1 MSIYKLR
8 FFCIF
13 YFGVDEMNNASLA
26 SKIKALCKQHKIP
39 IKKLL
44 EDCNINRNFMYDL
57 EHSGAAPAIDKLERI
72 ADYLGV
78 STDYLL
84 GRTDTPVSETAP
96 THTIVI
102 PARNGKTMYRQL
114 TPEQW
119 EKYNKLIEVAMPE
132 ILDDS
137 DEEDF

>member
-1 MSIYKLR
+1 M
-8 FFCIF
+8 F
-13 YFGVDEMNNASLA
+13 YDILQRLCQKKNTTPTALVKMLGLSTSKVTAWKNGAIPKGDILA
-26 SKIKALCKQHKIP
+26 
-39 IKKLL
+39 
-44 EDCNINRNFMYDL
+44 
-57 EHSGAAPAIDKLERI
+57 RI

-102 PARNGKTMYRQL
+102 PARNGRTVYRQL

-119 EKYNKLIEVAMPE
+119 EKYNKLIEIAMPE

-137 DEEDF
+137 DEDF